1 MIRLKR
7 YSDFM
12 SLLEDKSGTMYE
24 YGCLMVYL
32 DLPNWSK
39 VVSNIDKRELY
50 EPSSERYGIETE
62 PHITI
67 LYGIHS
73 DVSDGQVIELFEG
86 VKKTDFDI
94 TVNGIDCFFNKD
106 YDVLKMDVKSNKL
119 NELNELCKTLP
130 HTSAYPDYKPHITIA
145 YLLKGNGSKYM
156 NPTFQMK
163 MNNIDKIVYSK
174 PNGEKIDISLDERL

>member
-1 MIRLKR
+1 MRLKT
-7 YSDFM
+7 YSQFKLM
-12 SLLEDKSGTMYE
+12 LEDKSGTMYE
-24 YGCLMVYL
+24 YGCLMLYL

-39 VVSNIDKRELY
+39 MVSDIDKRELY
-50 EPSSERYGIETE
+50 EPTNERYGIETE

-67 LYGIHS
+67 LYGVHS
-73 DVSDGQVIELFEG
+73 DVTDDQVIDLFKE
-86 VKKTDFDI
+86 VRKSDFDI

-119 NELNELCKTLP
+119 NELNEICKTLP
-130 HTSAYPDYKPHITIA
+130 HTSTYPDYKPHITIA

-174 PNGEKIDISLDERL
+174 PNGEKIDIPIK